1 MEELQKLIE
10 SFVESLSA
18 DKREKFLKELDEM
31 EEFTA
36 SNLISLIEN
45 YEEDVEE
52 EPEQI
57 DESPELSAEFVEM
70 LKNMILNPAS
80 SGDMTSPEHKAM
92 NDGPKVGQEDS
103 ELGEDEEPEGEGQED
118 EVAEKQNA
126 KAKENQEPS
135 KLKEDFSFDFSDEI
149 GKIFEGDEFTPEFKE
164 QAKVILETSVKS
176 KAKTEIEAFKNSF
189 EKSLNEHVSEQLVA
203 VKNTIEESVNR
214 YLDKV
219 VKDWYEDNKLA
230 VDTGIRVEI
239 AESIFKGIKNVIS
252 ENDVIIPEESVN
264 VYESLQ
270 EEKAKL
276 DELYK
281 GEVDRN
287 IELTKKL
294 EEFEKNEIIKGLTEG
309 MIDNDAEKL
318 VSLCNELPY
327 VSEKKEEF
335 LVKANLLKE
344 HVGKGATKD
353 TVKVGTK
360 VISED
365 YDSEAT
371 ETKVVSPDVQIVL
384 DKLKSLI

>member
-80 SGDMTSPEHKAM
+80 SGDMTSPEHKVM